1 MNTME
6 ITDGRWRAL
15 ARSSPWRWRS
25 VHLTWHHAL
34 DDEDAVAWLR
44 DRTDLRVEHAG
55 RVDVAHH
62 EQPAMMPPRPLPR
75 AHEIAP
81 VLDADGLVT
90 VRPDRMAADLED
102 PFWQTYLWIA
112 LLDPVELADGDWS
125 RDPATGH
132 EVRGDPP
139 VLLPDPYERLGWP
152 TLGPVPGTVLADLRE
167 TERRGRRTWWAQ
179 VTPTWAYDP
188 RCSCCPLLPGEVT
201 EWLESSG
208 GGTVSPLTDHPE
220 GHEVALDVE
229 TGICVAARPIGPA
242 SPFAGHDVTIHE
254 VDGTYP
260 DEMFEAAPLPV

>member
-1 MNTME
+1 ME
-6 ITDGRWRAL
+6 ITHGRWRAL

-44 DRTDLRVEHAG
+44 
-55 RVDVAHH
+55 
-62 EQPAMMPPRPLPR
+62 
-75 AHEIAP
+75 
-81 VLDADGLVT
+81 
-90 VRPDRMAADLED
+90 DRMAADLED

-152 TLGPVPGTVLADLRE
+152 TARPVPGTVLADLRE

-188 RCSCCPLLPGEVT
+188 RCSCCPLLRGEVT

-208 GGTVSPLTDHPE
+208 GGPVRPLH
-220 GHEVALDVE
+220 
-229 TGICVAARPIGPA
+229 GPA
-242 SPFAGHDVTIHE
+242 GGVRGRARRRDRHLRGRTTDRRRVPLRRSRRDDPRGGRDLPGRDVRGGPPAGLSAQWLWRCAISRSSST
-254 VDGTYP
+254 
-260 DEMFEAAPLPV
+260 AAAADSAP

>member
-1 MNTME
+1 ME

-81 VLDADGLVT
+81 VLDADG
-90 VRPDRMAADLED
+90 
-102 PFWQTYLWIA
+102 
-112 LLDPVELADGDWS
+112 DWS

-152 TLGPVPGTVLADLRE
+152 TVRPVPGTVLADLRE

-188 RCSCCPLLPGEVT
+188 RCSCCPLLRGEVT

-208 GGTVSPLTDHPE
+208 EGPASPFTDHPQ
-220 GHEVALDVE
+220 GYEVALDVE

-260 DEMFEAAPLPV
+260 DEMFEAAFLPV